1 MDMLIARLGLSL
13 AIGLLVGLE
22 RGWRE
27 RSEPEGSRTAGIR
40 TFGVVGLLGGVLAAL
55 SDASGSAAIFIAGFL
70 GFAVIF
76 GWFKF
81 AEAQHDGSFSVTG
94 TIAALCVFAL
104 GGLAV
109 SGDYR
114 AAAAGG
120 AALAAV
126 LASRDALHGMLRR
139 LSWIELR
146 SAIVL
151 AVMTVIILPL
161 LPNRT
166 LDPWGGF
173 NPWQI
178 WFFTVLTASIS
189 FAGYIAT
196 RLLGSARGL
205 LVSGLAGAIVSSTAV
220 TVAFARSATA
230 SEHRR
235 AYAGAATLAAMISI
249 GRVILIVA
257 IVSPLVLGSMVLPAL
272 AAAIAFGLAGGLMLF
287 RAGAH
292 DTASEPTNPFEL
304 TTLLLFAIAFAV
316 VATASAALS
325 SRFGDTG
332 LVATSALSGTF
343 DVDVAVL
350 SALRLAAQNIGLE
363 TIGSAVLAALGAN
376 AVGRLALAIA
386 AGPRAFWVPLLMTNL
401 IAAAAGTT
409 VWLMA

>member
-27 RSEPEGSRTAGIR
+27 RSEPDGSRTAGIR
-40 TFGVVGLLGGVLAAL
+40 TFGVVGLLGGILAVL
-55 SDASGSAAIFIAGFL
+55 SDAFGGPAIFIAGFL
-70 GFAVIF
+70 AFAATF
-76 GWFKF
+76 CWFKF
-81 AEAQHDGSFSVTG
+81 AEARHDGNFSVTS
-94 TIAALCVFAL
+94 TVAALCVFAL

-109 SGDYR
+109 EGDYR

-126 LASRDALHGMLRR
+126 LASREALHGMLRQ
-139 LSWIELR
+139 LSWVELR

-220 TVAFARSATA
+220 TVAFARSANA
-230 SEHRR
+230 GKDHR
-235 AYAGAATLAAMISI
+235 AYAGAAALAAMISI
-249 GRVILIVA
+249 CRVTVIVA
-257 IVSPLVLGSMVLPAL
+257 IVAPLVLATMVLPAM
-272 AAAIAFGLAGGLMLF
+272 AAAISFGIAGSLMLF
-287 RAGAH
+287 RAGAGGS
-292 DTASEPTNPFEL
+292 TSEPTNPFEL
-304 TTLLLFAIAFAV
+304 VTLLVFALAFAM
-316 VATASAALS
+316 VATASAALA

-386 AGPRAFWVPLLMTNL
+386 AGPRAFWVPLLIANL
-401 IAAAAGTT
+401 LAAAVGLA
-409 VWLMA
+409 VWLLT